1 MGIFDVSKDSRRI
14 GRNMTY
20 LCIRLAVSSAASML
34 AVRIVLKA
42 LGAEPYGAYSAVLAV
57 IAAVGTF
64 NGMLENAARRFLS
77 HEMSVSANGDVSRMF
92 SALCILV
99 GAVALLAVILGETAG
114 LWFVRNA
121 LSIPDGLTDVV
132 ETVFHSCLAAGVFG
146 LLQIPFTS
154 QITSGERMSFFAKL
168 GFLEAALCIASS
180 YIAYVGVAAYSY
192 AVVTSAVL
200 ELLVCVVFCFRLFPQ
215 LRFTFDAW
223 RESVSAIGAFVS
235 WGTLGT
241 VGNLLKYQGSGI
253 LLNVFAG
260 AAFSTSWKIALGVWG
275 LLWNVCGNF
284 RQAFCPTVFKAWEGR
299 SADEFLKITSK
310 TTAVSFLI
318 AAVPAAFIFI
328 WTERFLELWL
338 GGHTAP
344 YLVAFVRCSLVNLVF
359 DAVSSPLTAAIDAT
373 GRVARYQIVT
383 SVLSFTAFALSW
395 AFLALGFPEWSTMAG
410 IAACNGVSCAYRYFH
425 LRRLVSASRSA

>member
-1 MGIFDVSKDSRRI
+1 MVKISKDTLLI

-42 LGAEPYGAYSAVLAV
+42 LSAEHYGAYAAVLAV
-57 IAAVGTF
+57 VAVAGTF

-77 HEMSVSANGDVSRMF
+77 HEMSVSANGDVSRIF

-121 LSIPDGLTDVV
+121 LSIPDGVADVV

-146 LLQIPFTS
+146 LFQIPFTS

-168 GFLEAALCIASS
+168 GFLEAALCIATSFV
-180 YIAYVGVAAYSY
+180 AYAGLVAYSF

-200 ELLVCVVFCFRLFPQ
+200 ELVVCVVFCFRLFPQ

-260 AAFSTSWKIALGVWG
+260 PAFSTSWKIALGVWG
-275 LLWNVCGNF
+275 LLWNICGNF

-299 SADEFLKITSK
+299 SADEFLKITGR

-318 AAVPAAFIFI
+318 AAVPAVFIFI
-328 WTERFLELWL
+328 WTEHFLELWL
-338 GGHTAP
+338 GGQTAP

-383 SVLSFTAFALSW
+383 SSLSFAAFALSW

-425 LRRLVSASRSA
+425 LRSLVSASRAS

>member
-1 MGIFDVSKDSRRI
+1 MVKISKDTLLI

-20 LCIRLAVSSAASML
+20 LCIRLVASSAASML

-42 LGAEPYGAYSAVLAV
+42 LSAEHYGAYAAVLAV
-57 IAAVGTF
+57 VAVAGTF

-77 HEMSVSANGDVSRMF
+77 HEMSLSSDGNVSRVF
-92 SALCILV
+92 SALFILV
-99 GAVALLAVILGETAG
+99 GGVALLAVMIGETVG

-121 LSIPDGLTDVV
+121 LSIPEGMTEVV
-132 ETVFHSCLAAGVFG
+132 ETVFHSCLAANVLG
-146 LLQIPFTS
+146 LLQVPFTS
-154 QITSGERMSFFAKL
+154 QITSGERMFFFAKL

-180 YIAYVGVAAYSY
+180 YVAYAGLAAYAF
-192 AVVTSAVL
+192 AVMTSAVL
-200 ELLVCVVFCFRLFPQ
+200 ELVVCVVFCFRLFPQ

-260 AAFSTSWKIALGVWG
+260 VAFSTSWKIALGVWG

-299 SADEFLKITSK
+299 SADEFLKITGR

-318 AAVPAAFIFI
+318 AAVPAVFIFI
-328 WTERFLELWL
+328 WTEHFLELWL
-338 GGHTAP
+338 GGQTAP

-373 GRVARYQIVT
+373 
-383 SVLSFTAFALSW
+383 
-395 AFLALGFPEWSTMAG
+395 
-410 IAACNGVSCAYRYFH
+410 
-425 LRRLVSASRSA
+425 